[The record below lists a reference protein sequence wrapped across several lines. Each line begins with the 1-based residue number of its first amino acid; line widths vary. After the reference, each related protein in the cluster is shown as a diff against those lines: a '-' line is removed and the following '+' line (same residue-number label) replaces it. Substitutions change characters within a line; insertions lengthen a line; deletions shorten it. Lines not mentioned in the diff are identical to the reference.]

1 MAVFLKELSSKLQL
15 KTSGG
20 KYAKYTKG
28 KLKDKEEKNGL
39 IRIFARA
46 GNQPRHIL
54 FKPFD
59 FLFGLNSNGFE
70 LFSKTSKN
78 ISFRGKARCEYRN
91 SVRSINYFSS

>member
-1 MAVFLKELSSKLQL
+1 MAVFLKELSSKIQL

-20 KYAKYTKG
+20 KYAKYTRG
-28 KLKDKEEKNGL
+28 KLKDKEEKKTGL
-39 IRIFARA
+39 IKIFARA

-78 ISFRGKARCEYRN
+78 ISSRGG
-91 SVRSINYFSS
+91 SSA